1 MYFKKKVIEL
11 LLEVK
16 KKKRENKRERKNYC
30 KFKGVSRLIY

>member
-16 KKKRENKRERKNYC
+16 KKKRENKREKRNCY
-30 KFKGVSRLIY
+30 KFKGVSRLTY